1 MKTLPEQADAAGRIH
16 TDFRQDV
23 AATGRLSSNDPNL
36 QNIPIRPELGR
47 QIRDAFV
54 PEKGNVFVSADY
66 SQFELRLAAV
76 LAGDENMINYFNAGT
91 DIHTKTAAEVYHVS
105 LDAVTK
111 EQRRKAKVVNFGV
124 LYGIC
129 LLYTSE
135 TLVRCSFGM
144 RTIRLRQHSDP
155 SDRMEPGGDFLEEA
169 CAEEAAS
176 RWREWMEPTRKYVT
190 QEHTHAMGDEPPLPW
205 RYLNTDV
212 GLYWGSRDADIVWC
226 GYSWSAYCA
235 EAIRLIGEHTG
246 EDIFA
251 LMVEARDPVKEAEA
265 KRKIVRTID
274 SVEPG
279 LYKKLRDLQYSRE
292 AFIEGYELVVGAL
305 KRARSRDELREVA

>member
-1 MKTLPEQADAAGRIH
+1 
-16 TDFRQDV
+16 
-23 AATGRLSSNDPNL
+23 
-36 QNIPIRPELGR
+36 
-47 QIRDAFV
+47 
-54 PEKGNVFVSADY
+54 
-66 SQFELRLAAV
+66 
-76 LAGDENMINYFNAGT
+76 
-91 DIHTKTAAEVYHVS
+91 
-105 LDAVTK
+105 
-111 EQRRKAKVVNFGV
+111 
-124 LYGIC
+124 
-129 LLYTSE
+129 
-135 TLVRCSFGM
+135 
-144 RTIRLRQHSDP
+144 
-155 SDRMEPGGDFLEEA
+155 MEPGGDFLEEA

-292 AFIEGYELVVGAL
+292 AFIEGYELCL
-305 KRARSRDELREVA
+305 LYTSRCV